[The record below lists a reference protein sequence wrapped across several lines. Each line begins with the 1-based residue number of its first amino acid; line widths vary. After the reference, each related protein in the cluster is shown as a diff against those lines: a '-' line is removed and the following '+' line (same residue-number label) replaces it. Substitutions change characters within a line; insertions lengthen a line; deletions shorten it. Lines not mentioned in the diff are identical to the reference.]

1 MAGLFFFSKPGETA
15 QSMMAMDAI
24 LAAAVETPFAMS
36 GTHSRV
42 FLVRSGLEDPQMMAP
57 LPLPPPGSL
66 LSAPGIPTGLS
77 LVRAH
82 RVPPYHCELD
92 PVTAAWT
99 CPMRTEPINFDAQK
113 HAIRS
118 NHRST
123 GASGSRVA
131 CATVTLT
138 DPPAQCGYLSVLL
151 LGYVPAT
158 RGAGAPRATPHLSY
172 ADYLCNRKSQAWL
185 TGKATSNALL
195 MFFRAVQLMK
205 KVRSDALFL
214 LGSCAY
220 TDARHIPQNAWR
232 RWRDQLTALRA
243 IDDFKRDCA
252 GIGEHH
258 LPHRGHHT
266 ALFRAW

>member
-1 MAGLFFFSKPGETA
+1 MAGLFFFSKPGQTA

-123 GASGSRVA
+123 GASG
-131 CATVTLT
+131 
-138 DPPAQCGYLSVLL
+138 
-151 LGYVPAT
+151 YVPVT
-158 RGAGAPRATPHLSY
+158 RGSGAPRAKPHLSY

-195 MFFRAVQLMK
+195 NALVMFFRAVQLMK
-205 KVRSDALFL
+205 K
-214 LGSCAY
+214 
-220 TDARHIPQNAWR
+220 NAWR
-232 RWRDQLTALRA
+232 RWRHQLTALRA

-252 GIGEHH
+252 GIGERH
-258 LPHRGHHT
+258 LPHGGHHT